1 MANNCLI
8 KQRVSELPEKW
19 LNNISTEFLEGEVYL
34 VKDDSKKEAGKLVTE
49 LMNFRFVCSQLGI
62 KLQKM
67 AKRQVWYI
75 ILKKQRGAVKLS
87 GSNLQR
93 YISLSE
99 MMKTFCEKLTD
110 FYKVPY
116 WGLVLDKLRM
126 RAKARATILD
136 IEGIETGLNIKTFP
150 NFKETPFFFLVCEK
164 GDTLKSMM
172 SELKKR
178 GYNAGFYGLITQG
191 YGSSNVVRL
200 LMEVKKIKK
209 FYVFVALDYDLDG
222 LKIYFDLKRYFP
234 CESVGLHPDMINET
248 KIPASTI
255 NQDYDSPS
263 GNAKGFQIKGAINM
277 LNDLFGSNKKDTFDE
292 ELTDS
297 EYLKLKS
304 WIEGCIEKKIEL
316 DALLAHRLEEDQ
328 SISKSKDLVD
338 YLELLLNDG
347 SRVYDLNRYK
357 KPTNWLPESSY
368 PYVEKP
374 EIIENI
380 ISELQELVIKP
391 IEEFLEDND
400 LKYDSDWETL
410 IQEEFDIAYDI
421 LETKFNKK
429 LNRANE
435 KLEAF
440 TTENKEY
447 RDSLTNVVDL
457 IEDQD
462 QKLYNYSEKQT
473 EKLQKLTER
482 QTLILRNKIEETAE
496 YKRTEETLNQLKKA
510 IINNLKTTENK
521 DTLIKDCIS
530 SLQILYMSLEQSQNK
545 EILEKAINTLERLI

>member
-8 KQRVSELPEKW
+8 KQKVSELPEKW
-19 LNNISTEFLEGEVYL
+19 LNNIPTEFLEEEVYL
-34 VKDDSKKEAGKLVTE
+34 IKDDSKKEAGQLVIE

-67 AKRQVWYI
+67 TKRQVWYI
-75 ILKKQRGAVKLS
+75 ILKKQGGAVKLS
-87 GSNLQR
+87 GSNLQK
-93 YISLSE
+93 YISLSG
-99 MMKTFCEKLTD
+99 MMRTFCEKLTN

-136 IEGIETGLNIKTFP
+136 LEGIETGLNVKTFP
-150 NFKETPFFFLVCEK
+150 KFKESPFFFLVCEK
-164 GDTLKSMM
+164 EDTLKSMM

-178 GYNAGFYGLITQG
+178 GYKAGFYGLITQG

-200 LMEVKKIKK
+200 LMEVNKVKK

-234 CESVGLHPDMINET
+234 CESVGIHPDMIDET
-248 KIPASTI
+248 GVPISEI
-255 NQDYDSPS
+255 HQDYDSPS

-277 LNDLFGSNKKDTFDE
+277 LNELFGSNKKDTFDE

-316 DALLAHRLEEDQ
+316 DALLAHRLEENQ

-338 YLELLLNDG
+338 YLELLLNDDT
-347 SRVYDLNRYK
+347 RIYDLNRYK

-374 EIIENI
+374 EIIENTI
-380 ISELQELVIKP
+380 NELQELVIKP

-400 LKYDSDWETL
+400 LKYDSDWEIL
-410 IQEEFDIAYDI
+410 IQEASDIAYDI
-421 LETKFNKK
+421 LDTKFNKK

-462 QKLYNYSEKQT
+462 QELYNYSEKQT

-482 QTLILRNKIEETAE
+482 QTLII
-496 YKRTEETLNQLKKA
+496 KK
-510 IINNLKTTENK
+510 
-521 DTLIKDCIS
+521 
-530 SLQILYMSLEQSQNK
+530 
-545 EILEKAINTLERLI
+545 